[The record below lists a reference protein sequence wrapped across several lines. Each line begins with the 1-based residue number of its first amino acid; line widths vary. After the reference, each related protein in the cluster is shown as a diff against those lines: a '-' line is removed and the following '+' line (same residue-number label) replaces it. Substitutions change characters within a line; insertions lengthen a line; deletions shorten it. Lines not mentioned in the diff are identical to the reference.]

1 MRIRI
6 FWTLFL
12 FLGTTTLAQRE
23 PPVRG
28 TATATIDGSKVTID
42 YGRPS
47 LKGRSAS
54 ELLKEI
60 PQDRV
65 WRAGAN
71 QVTTL
76 TAEGDIM
83 IGDQK
88 LPAGKYSLYVH
99 IPQSGNWSLLV
110 NKDPGMP
117 LSKIFAK
124 APPQVANELWPRMDG
139 YEENIAKD
147 EVVRAAMKAG
157 RLDTAV
163 DLFTID
169 LSPSKDGS
177 TLTMSWGDQFWS
189 VDIKSAAR

>member
-1 MRIRI
+1 MRIGI
-6 FWTLFL
+6 FWTLFF

-177 TLTMSWGDQFWS
+177 TLTMSWGDQFWY
-189 VDIKSAAR
+189 VDIKSADR